1 MSARSRA
8 WARRAGVVAG
18 LVVLATSSIVFAKE
32 PTPEEIDRARTFFNA
47 GAQAYSAARY
57 ADAVRS
63 FEQAYELAPR
73 PQLLFSLAQAERKEY
88 FAGNEV
94 TYLRRAIQHYKAY
107 LEQVPSGGRRSEA
120 TEAKA
125 DLEARLARDP
135 QAQSAAPAQG
145 PVEKRKARVTVYSAT
160 PGAHASIDGGP
171 AQELPYF
178 GDLEP
183 GKHRVRVF
191 AEGYVDGE
199 REVSGDKLVDQ
210 PIDLL
215 LQEKPAI
222 VTVVLDTTADVLV
235 DGRIVATA
243 PVARAIEIPPG
254 PHVLSVV
261 ANGKK
266 PLSQEVT
273 LPRGK
278 PFRFAPKLETSGQR
292 LVATSMLGVGAVSIV
307 SGAVFG
313 VLSLGQ
319 ESRARD
325 IADARASGNIDAD
338 QLSSYNAAVDRRDA
352 FRTVSIVTL
361 SAGGALAL
369 GGALLYVFDRP
380 AVNVL
385 PPRSVE
391 PTPAPRTDQPTD
403 LTASP
408 MVGPGL
414 WGASMSAR
422 F

>member
-1 MSARSRA
+1 MRSL
-8 WARRAGVVAG
+8 RRSSTAVLGIVA
-18 LVVLATSSIVFAKE
+18 LVTTTTLASAKE
-32 PTPEEIDRARTFFNA
+32 PTSDEVDRARTFFNA

-63 FEQAYELAPR
+63 FDQAYELAPR

-88 FAGNEV
+88 FAGNDAS
-94 TYLRRAIQHYKAY
+94 YLRRAIQHYKAY

-135 QAQSAAPAQG
+135 QAQAGNAPP

-160 PGAHASIDGGP
+160 PGAQTSIDGGP

-191 AEGYVDGE
+191 AEGFIDAE
-199 REVSGDKLVDQ
+199 REVSGDRPIDQ
-210 PIDLL
+210 PVDLP
-215 LQEKPAI
+215 LQERPSI
-222 VTVVLDTTADVLV
+222 VTVVLDTTADILL

-243 PVARAIEIPPG
+243 PVSRPIELPPG
-254 PHVLSVV
+254 PHVLSVA

-266 PLSQEVT
+266 PLSQEVS

-278 PFRFAPKLETSGQR
+278 PFRFEPKLEASGQR
-292 LVATSMLGVGAVSIV
+292 VVAVSMLGVGAVSIATGV
-307 SGAVFG
+307 VFG

-319 ESRARD
+319 ESSAKSIASDRAT
-325 IADARASGNIDAD
+325 GNIGAD
-338 QLSSYNAAVDRRDA
+338 QLDSYNSAIDRRDA

-361 SAGGALAL
+361 AAGGALAV
-369 GGALLYVFDRP
+369 GGGLLYLFDRP
-380 AVNVL
+380 TVSVL
-385 PPRSVE
+385 PPRGME
-391 PTPAPRTDQPTD
+391 PTPAPKPNQPTD

-408 MVGPGL
+408 MLGPGI

>member
-1 MSARSRA
+1 MLAA
-8 WARRAGVVAG
+8 LA
-18 LVVLATSSIVFAKE
+18 LLATTRLASAKE
-32 PTPEEIDRARTFFNA
+32 PTPEEVDRARTFFNA

-63 FEQAYELAPR
+63 FDQAYELAPR

-88 FAGNEV
+88 FAGNDA

-135 QAQSAAPAQG
+135 QAQGSGPAPSTA
-145 PVEKRKARVTVYSAT
+145 EKRKARVTVYSAT
-160 PGAHASIDGGP
+160 PGAQASVDGGP

-191 AEGYVDGE
+191 AEGYKDAE

-210 PIDLL
+210 PIDLPL
-215 LQEKPAI
+215 EEKPAV
-222 VTVVLDTTADVLV
+222 VTVVLDATADVLV

-243 PVARAIEIPPG
+243 PVARPIEIPPG

-266 PLSQEVT
+266 PLSQEVV

-278 PFRFAPKLETSGQR
+278 PFRFEPKLETSGQR
-292 LVATSMLGVGAVSIV
+292 LVAMSMLGVGAVSLV

-313 VLSLGQ
+313 ILSLGQ
-319 ESRARD
+319 ESRAQN
-325 IADARASGNIDAD
+325 IANARAAGNIDAD
-338 QLSSYNAAVDRRDA
+338 QLGSYNAAVDRRDA

-380 AVNVL
+380 VVNVL
-385 PPRSVE
+385 PPRSLE
-391 PTPAPRTDQPTD
+391 PTPAPRTTQPTD
-403 LTASP
+403 LTAMP

>member
-1 MSARSRA
+1 MRSP
-8 WARRAGVVAG
+8 RRSSTAVLGIVA
-18 LVVLATSSIVFAKE
+18 LVTATTLASAKE
-32 PTPEEIDRARTFFNA
+32 PTPDEVDRARTFFNA

-63 FEQAYELAPR
+63 FDQAYELAPR

-88 FAGNEV
+88 FAGNDAS
-94 TYLRRAIQHYKAY
+94 YLRRAIQHYKAY

-135 QAQSAAPAQG
+135 QAQAGTAPP

-160 PGAHASIDGGP
+160 PGAQASIDGGP

-191 AEGYVDGE
+191 AEGFIDAE
-199 REVSGDKLVDQ
+199 REVSGDRPIDQ
-210 PIDLL
+210 PVDLP
-215 LQEKPAI
+215 LQERPSI
-222 VTVVLDTTADVLV
+222 VTVVLDTTADILL

-243 PVARAIEIPPG
+243 PVSRPIELPPG
-254 PHVLSVV
+254 PHVLSVA

-266 PLSQEVT
+266 PLSQEVS

-278 PFRFAPKLETSGQR
+278 PFRFEPKLEASGQR
-292 LVATSMLGVGAVSIV
+292 VVAVSMLGVGAVSIATGV
-307 SGAVFG
+307 VFG

-319 ESRARD
+319 ESSAKSIASDRAT
-325 IADARASGNIDAD
+325 GNIGAD
-338 QLSSYNAAVDRRDA
+338 QLDSYNSAIDRRDA

-361 SAGGALAL
+361 AAGGALAV
-369 GGALLYVFDRP
+369 GGGLLYLFDRP
-380 AVNVL
+380 TVSVL
-385 PPRSVE
+385 PPRGME
-391 PTPAPRTDQPTD
+391 PAPAPKPNQPTD

-408 MVGPGL
+408 MLGPGI